1 MFDKLLHHKLLT
13 EGLEGEGVITQ
24 QRVEAAKGELGVMGF
39 YIGVEGHV
47 RFDDGTEARFS
58 SKGLDTSKVGD
69 LDVGTIVPV
78 RYDAGR
84 GHAVLD
90 VPKLEAAKAAKK
102 QAADAWLVRHKAEQV
117 AAADAALAKGGKG
130 GGHHDRGAGAN

>member
-13 EGLEGEGVITQ
+13 EGLEGDGVITGQ
-24 QRVEAAKGELGVMGF
+24 KVEAAKGELGVMGF
-39 YIGVEGHV
+39 YIGVEGHIK
-47 RFDDGTEARFS
+47 FHDGTEARFS

-84 GHAVLD
+84 THAVID
-90 VPKLEAAKAAKK
+90 IPKLEAAKAAKNK
-102 QAADAWLVRHKAEQV
+102 AADQWLARQKADKI
-117 AAADAALAKGGKG
+117 AAADAALAKGHKH
-130 GGHHDRGAGAN
+130 GHHDK

>member
-1 MFDKLLHHKLLT
+1 VFDKLLHHKLLT
-13 EGLEGEGVITQ
+13 EGLEGEGVITG
-24 QRVEAAKGELGVMGF
+24 QRVEAGKGELGVMGF

-69 LDVGTIVPV
+69 LDIGTIVPV

-84 GHAVLD
+84 AHVVLD
-90 VPKLEAAKAAKK
+90 VLKLEAAKAAKK
-102 QAADAWLVRHKAEQV
+102 QAADKWLERHNAEQV
-117 AAADAALAKGGKG
+117 AAADAALAKGGKS
-130 GGHHDRGAGAN
+130 GHHDRGTGTR

>member
-13 EGLEGEGVITQ
+13 EGLEGDGVITGQ
-24 QRVEAAKGELGVMGF
+24 KVEAAKGELGVMGF
-39 YIGVEGHV
+39 YIGVEGHIK
-47 RFDDGTEARFS
+47 FDDGTEARFS

-84 GHAVLD
+84 THAVID
-90 VPKLEAAKAAKK
+90 IPKLEAAKAAKK
-102 QAADAWLVRHKAEQV
+102 KAADEYLARQKANKI
-117 AAADAALAKGGKG
+117 AAADAALAKGHKHGQ
-130 GGHHDRGAGAN
+130 HDK

>member
-13 EGLEGEGVITQ
+13 EGLEAEGVITE

-39 YIGVEGHV
+39 YIGLEGHV

-69 LDVGTIVPV
+69 LNVGAIVPV

-84 GHAVLD
+84 THAVLD
-90 VPKLEAAKAAKK
+90 IPKLEAAKAAKV
-102 QAADAWLVRHKAEQV
+102 QAADKWLERRKAEQI
-117 AAADAALAKGGKG
+117 AAADAALAKGGKS
-130 GGHHDRGAGAN
+130 GHHDRGTGTK

>member
-13 EGLEGEGVITQ
+13 EGLEGEGVITR

-39 YIGVEGHV
+39 YIGIEGHV
-47 RFDDGTEARFS
+47 KFDDGTEASFA

-69 LDVGTIVPV
+69 LDVGAIVPV

-84 GHAVLD
+84 EHAVLD

-102 QAADAWLVRHKAEQV
+102 QAADRWLERQKAERV

-130 GGHHDRGAGAN
+130 GHHDRGTGPK

>member
-47 RFDDGTEARFS
+47 RFDDGIEARFS

-69 LDVGTIVPV
+69 LDVGSDRPRQV
-78 RYDAGR
+78 RRRPWACR
-84 GHAVLD
+84 
-90 VPKLEAAKAAKK
+90 P
-102 QAADAWLVRHKAEQV
+102 
-117 AAADAALAKGGKG
+117 
-130 GGHHDRGAGAN
+130 